1 MMLRC
6 VQLGE
11 EVGTIS
17 RSGIR
22 CVIRYRDKLYM
33 IYRESKQENV
43 LLCVKWN
50 CFCGFKQQTDVVQG
64 RICDFAAKIME
75 KHLAD
80 AVRYP
85 LVGEWY
91 AINVHREFE
100 QVRWGVQK
108 IKRARATS
116 CICAV
121 SWVLHFLIT
130 MALTV
135 PTLYVTFDFAREWLH
150 VLLPRMDRSA
160 LDVAYALI
168 ECGGCALLFLLFRHR
183 RGFFETLCHT
193 TVPFGI
199 LVAVGLLKQHW
210 WMWLIAAVGVCIA
223 YVLSKFIV
231 AYFDD
236 VPQRGE
242 RLRATLVTCGLAMYL
257 VTLIFGVHGRLYTG
271 QISGIS
277 DMAVEQAQ
285 AEHAVLCKSL
295 DPDVWDTL
303 TMEQRAELMQAI
315 CDYECTFVLGCEP
328 VELHV
333 GITSESSVV
342 GEYSHA
348 EKCITISTTL
358 VENENVY
365 EVLNTLFHESRHA
378 YQHALADMYV
388 SVNPYVDDAHKNL
401 MPLAQAQSFYENF
414 YDYAATDGDFDAYYN
429 QTVEKDSRT
438 WAEQRVTTYY
448 YEYIN
453 P

>member
-1 MMLRC
+1 MLRC
-6 VQLGE
+6 LQFGE
-11 EVGTIS
+11 EIGAIARNGV
-17 RSGIR
+17 R
-22 CVIRYRDKLYM
+22 CVIRYRENLYM
-33 IYRESKQENV
+33 IYRVSAKEHV

-50 CFCGFKQQTDVVQG
+50 CYRGFVQTTKIVKG
-64 RICDFAAKIME
+64 KICDFAAKIME
-75 KHLAD
+75 KHDVD

-85 LVGEWY
+85 LTGEWY

-108 IKRARATS
+108 IKSARATFG
-116 CICAV
+116 ICAV
-121 SWVLHFLIT
+121 SFVLQFLLA

-135 PTLYVTFDFAREWLH
+135 PTLYITFGFAREWLH
-150 VLLPRMDRSA
+150 VLLPRAERSM
-160 LDVAYALI
+160 LDVAYVLI

-183 RGFFETLCHT
+183 RGLFEMLCNT
-193 TVPFGI
+193 AVPFGI
-199 LVAVGLLKQHW
+199 LVAVGLLKRHW
-210 WMWLIAAVGVCIA
+210 WMWLLVAIGVCIV
-223 YVLSKFIV
+223 YVLSKFYV
-231 AYFDD
+231 AYFED

-242 RLRATLVTCGLAMYL
+242 RVRATLITCGLVMYS
-257 VTLIFGVHGRLYTG
+257 VTLVFGVHGRLYTG
-271 QISGIS
+271 QASGFS
-277 DMAVEQAQ
+277 DMTVEQAQ

-303 TMEQRAELMQAI
+303 ALEQKTDLLQAI
-315 CDYECTFVLGCEP
+315 CDFECMYVLGCES

-333 GITSESSVV
+333 GVTSKITVL

-348 EKCITISTTL
+348 EKCITISTMH

-378 YQHALADMYV
+378 YQHAMADMYV
-388 SVNPYVDDAHKNL
+388 SVYEYVDDTHKNL
-401 MPLAQAQSFYENF
+401 MPLAQAQRFYENL
-414 YDYAATDGDFDAYYN
+414 YDYAAAGDDFDAYYN

-438 WAEQRVTTYY
+438 WANQRVKTYY